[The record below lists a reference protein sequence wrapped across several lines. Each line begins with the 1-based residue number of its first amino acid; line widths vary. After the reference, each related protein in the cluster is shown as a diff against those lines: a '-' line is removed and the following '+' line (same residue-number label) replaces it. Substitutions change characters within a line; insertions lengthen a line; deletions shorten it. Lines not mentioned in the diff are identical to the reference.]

1 MRSLTAVELFIF
13 GFFILGAVPVKDVF
27 AKKRK
32 TMVERQLKARDI
44 TDDKVLSAMAKV
56 KRELF
61 VPPPVQPAAYE
72 DYPLSIGYGQTI
84 SQPYIVAYM
93 TQAAKLKSG
102 DKVLEIGTGSGYQ
115 AAILAELVK
124 EVYTI
129 EILEP
134 LARQAEKRLSDS
146 GYKNIQV
153 KFGDGYRGWQEHA
166 PYDAIIVTA
175 APSQIPQ
182 ELVNQLK
189 TGGLMVVPVGDFFQ
203 ELYLIE
209 KTEDGFT
216 TRTLLPVRFVPMI
229 KK

>member
-1 MRSLTAVELFIF
+1 
-13 GFFILGAVPVKDVF
+13 
-27 AKKRK
+27 
-32 TMVERQLKARDI
+32 
-44 TDDKVLSAMAKV
+44 
-56 KRELF
+56 
-61 VPPPVQPAAYE
+61 
-72 DYPLSIGYGQTI
+72 
-84 SQPYIVAYM
+84 M
-93 TQAAKLKSG
+93 TQAAKLKPG

-216 TRTLLPVRFVPMI
+216 TRTLLPVRFVRELLRNFFCLNR
-229 KK
+229 